1 MPDTPVEK
9 SPLYTRTGD
18 NGTTSLVGGARA
30 PKDAPRLETYGTIDE
45 LNSHIG
51 LLRAEAPDTVE
62 GATLQ
67 TIQNRLFDIGSYLAS
82 DPEGPWPMPPGV
94 GPRDIEAIEEAIDRL
109 DSRLPRLNSFVL
121 PGGSPQ
127 AAHAHIARTV
137 CRRAER
143 LIVGLSRQTPVAPE
157 VMRYI
162 NRLSDYLFALAR
174 FCNTSQ
180 NIDEILWQKNC

>member
-1 MPDTPVEK
+1 MTK

-18 NGTTSLVGGARA
+18 NGTTSLVGGERVA
-30 PKDAPRLETYGTIDE
+30 KDSLRLEAYGTVDE

-51 LLRAEAPDTVE
+51 LLRAEATDPDTIR
-62 GATLQ
+62 TLQ
-67 TIQNRLFDIGSYLAS
+67 TVQNLLFDIGGYLAS
-82 DPEGPWPMPPGV
+82 DPEGTWTLPPGV
-94 GPRDIEAIEEAIDRL
+94 APHDIEAIEKAIDSL
-109 DSRLPRLNSFVL
+109 DGQLPKLNSFVL

-143 LIVGLSRQTPVAPE
+143 RIIALSRQAPVAPE
-157 VMRYI
+157 VIRYI
-162 NRLSDYLFALAR
+162 NRLSDYFFALAR

-180 NIDEILWQKNC
+180 NIDEIIWQKNC